1 MKRFLIFLF
10 LFPAIATVLLFAV
23 LYILTGAVVDSFS
36 GPAVCYLA
44 FIGPALAVALIDWF
58 GSRLSVIP
66 GVIAPTLFAYAGSVL
81 AVAWAGTRDV
91 WVLGLVGGIPAAMC
105 SWLSNEQ
112 QNGRAPRV
120 SDAGKDSGQVKIEL

>member
-1 MKRFLIFLF
+1 MKRFLIFLL

-36 GPAVCYLA
+36 GPGVCYLM
-44 FIGPALAVALIDWF
+44 FIGPALAVALIDWL

-66 GVIAPTLFAYAGSVL
+66 GAVVPTLFAYAGSVL

-91 WVLGLVGGIPAAMC
+91 WVFGLVGGIPALVC
-105 SWLSNEQ
+105 SWLSDGKQNET
-112 QNGRAPRV
+112 GKVRAV
-120 SDAGKDSGQVKIEL
+120 D